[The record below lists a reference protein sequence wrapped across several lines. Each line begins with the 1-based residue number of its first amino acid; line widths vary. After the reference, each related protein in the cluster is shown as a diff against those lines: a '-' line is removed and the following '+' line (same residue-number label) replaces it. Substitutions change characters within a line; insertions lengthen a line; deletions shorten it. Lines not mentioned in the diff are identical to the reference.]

1 MKKSISLYIIILFVL
16 TNIFTYSFLSSQVKF
31 EQTQSDAVNK
41 KFTDTVLALTNI
53 VDDASYFSLAK
64 NQNAQEYF
72 ENKQAGTYIAT
83 DKIIPFV
90 TDKLKDFNINPA
102 GNPYCDQQPIN
113 GKKFIIN
120 KIKVLNHRWIIADF
134 NNGDMWGEAIIKYF
148 LNDNGSVSF
157 ETAETLVYA
166 K

>member
-1 MKKSISLYIIILFVL
+1 M
-16 TNIFTYSFLSSQVKF
+16 FLISQVKF

-41 KFTDTVLALTNI
+41 KFIDTVLALTNKNN
-53 VDDASYFSLAK
+53 DEEYFTLAK

-72 ENKQAGTYIAT
+72 ENNKVGTFVYAE
-83 DKIIPFV
+83 KIIPFV
-90 TDKLKDFNINPA
+90 TDKLKDFNSNLN
-102 GNPYCDQQPIN
+102 GNPYVDQSPIN

-134 NNGDMWGEAIIKYF
+134 NNGDIWGEALIKYF
-148 LNDNGSVSF
+148 LNDDGSVSF
-157 ETAETLVYA
+157 ENAETLIYA